1 MKILSIN
8 NAFQPSITAFSENEK
23 IIFSITAYQKDD
35 WPNNILYITKTMFD
49 SLGIAPKDIELVSVV
64 YGPGSFTG
72 TRVGVIEGKITSYA
86 LNIPIVPVNSLKF
99 IAAHFKEEVHPIL
112 PAGKNEYFIAKF
124 NNGERVEKDRI
135 EKKEFLKEI
144 NGILVSPCEEI
155 KDIISNLIIIN
166 PDPEVLISLT
176 LKEYADG
183 NIFKDPLSLNPLYL
197 HAIDTIFKKYKNG
210 RN

>member
-35 WPNNILYITKTMFD
+35 WPNNILYVTKTMFD

-112 PAGKNEYFIAKF
+112 PAGKNEYFIA
-124 NNGERVEKDRI
+124 I
-135 EKKEFLKEI
+135 MLK
-144 NGILVSPCEEI
+144 L
-155 KDIISNLIIIN
+155 KA
-166 PDPEVLISLT
+166 LT
-176 LKEYADG
+176 LTYTKIKASKCYSW
-183 NIFKDPLSLNPLYL
+183 IPLSIL
-197 HAIDTIFKKYKNG
+197 TILSPF
-210 RN
+210 